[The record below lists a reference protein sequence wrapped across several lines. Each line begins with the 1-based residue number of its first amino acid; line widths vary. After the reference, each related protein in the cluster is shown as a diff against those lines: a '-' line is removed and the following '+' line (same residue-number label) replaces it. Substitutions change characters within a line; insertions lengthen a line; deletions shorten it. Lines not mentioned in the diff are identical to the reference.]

1 MSRPGWC
8 KAPDRVWEEGRSPP
22 FYTLGLR
29 GACWSDLCIGFRSEA
44 TPLRCCA
51 TRLRA
56 QPNGGLGRNLFARPG
71 ACTPVCEPERGVPS
85 ERSERGTCSGRAHA
99 FSANERSQTGLPEHP
114 EQGRAFGWV
123 PEGRS
128 GARLRSMG
136 DPRVGFGARRV
147 AEPSLAHNPPFGRTR
162 GSHALTWS
170 PVYQHPPTL
179 YASTK
184 CVVAGGDGQ
193 EQPICRLRGSRKC
206 EVVYISAPRD
216 PSAWCVRRSWH
227 PATYWTFDTM
237 LYVLQ

>member
-1 MSRPGWC
+1 MLAHQYANPN
-8 KAPDRVWEEGRSPP
+8 EGRLRRPVRAVLTHLVLMSARKQVYPNTP
-22 FYTLGLR
+22 NRVARSGGWRSHSAAWATLGS
-29 GACWSDLCIGFRSEA
+29 A
-44 TPLRCCA
+44 
-51 TRLRA
+51 
-56 QPNGGLGRNLFARPG
+56 LGPG
-71 ACTPVCEPERGVPS
+71 ACTQVVCAS
-85 ERSERGTCSGRAHA
+85 AH
-99 FSANERSQTGLPEHP
+99 
-114 EQGRAFGWV
+114 
-123 PEGRS
+123 
-128 GARLRSMG
+128 
-136 DPRVGFGARRV
+136 PRVGFGARRV